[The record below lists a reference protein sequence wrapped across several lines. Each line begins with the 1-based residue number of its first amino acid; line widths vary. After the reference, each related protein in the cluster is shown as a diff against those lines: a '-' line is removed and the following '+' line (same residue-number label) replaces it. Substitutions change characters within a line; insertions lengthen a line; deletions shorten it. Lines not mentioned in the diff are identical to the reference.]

1 MKYAVI
7 MAGGSGL
14 RLWPLS
20 RSSRPK
26 QLLKLVGGRSLLQ
39 LTWDRIAGLLSAEQI
54 FVCTAKSDAAAVLA
68 ELPHLPAD
76 NLLCEPVGR
85 DTANAIGFASALL
98 YEQDPDAVIAFLT
111 ADHIIEPV
119 AEFRAALDRGYAV
132 ATYPGRLVTFGI
144 VPTHAHTGLGYVETG
159 DPLAEDAGARVAV
172 AFREKPEAET
182 AETYL
187 RSGRH
192 LWNSGMFVWRADS
205 VLDRLAAHLPGAH
218 ADLIRI
224 AEAWGTDQREA
235 TLSSLYPT
243 LPKISIDYAVMEPAS
258 RDPGAVVVVP
268 MDVSWLDV
276 GSWPTLARTL
286 PMDEDGNAVSATL
299 SALDAG
305 GNVVVSDDPDHL
317 VAAIGVAD
325 LIVVHTK
332 DVTLV
337 CRREDAERVK
347 AMAEQVAERFQR
359 RYS

>member
-39 LTWDRIAGLLSAEQI
+39 LTWDRIVGLLPAEQI
-54 FVCTAKSDAAAVLA
+54 FVCTVESDAAAVLA

-76 NLLCEPVGR
+76 NVLCEPVGR

-111 ADHIIEPV
+111 ADHIIEPM
-119 AEFRAALDRGYAV
+119 AEFRAALDHGFAL
-132 ATYPGRLVTFGI
+132 ATIPDRLVTFGI

-159 DPLAEDAGARVAV
+159 DPLAEDAAAYQAA
-172 AFREKPEAET
+172 AFREKPDAET

-205 VLDRLAAHLPGAH
+205 VLDRLAAHLPGSH
-218 ADLIRI
+218 ADLTRI
-224 AEAWGTDQREA
+224 AKAWGTDQRET

-258 RDPGAVVVVP
+258 RDPGVVVVVP

-286 PMDEDGNAVSATL
+286 PLDENGNAVNATL
-299 SALDAG
+299 SARDAG
-305 GNVVVSDDPDHL
+305 HNVVVSDDPDHL
-317 VAAIGVAD
+317 VAAIGVTD

-347 AMAEQVAERFQR
+347 AMAEQVAAQFQR

>member
-20 RSSRPK
+20 RTSRPK
-26 QLLKLVGGRSLLQ
+26 QLLRLVDGRSLLQ
-39 LTWDRIAGLLSAEQI
+39 LTWDRVVGLLPAEQI
-54 FVCTAKSDAAAVLA
+54 FVCTAQADAAAVLA
-68 ELPHLPAD
+68 EFPHLPAD
-76 NLLCEPVGR
+76 NLLCEPIGR

-98 YEQDPDAVIAFLT
+98 FERDPDAVIAFLT

-119 AEFRAALDRGYAV
+119 AEFRTALDRGFALA
-132 ATYPGRLVTFGI
+132 ATPDRLVTFGI

-159 DPLAEDAGARVAV
+159 DPLAEDAAAHEVV
-172 AFREKPEAET
+172 AFREKPDAET
-182 AETYL
+182 AQIYL
-187 RSGRH
+187 ASGRH

-205 VLDRLAAHLPGAH
+205 VLDRLAAHLPGPH
-218 ADLIRI
+218 ANLIRI
-224 AEAWGTDQREA
+224 AKAWGTDQRET
-235 TLSSLYPT
+235 TLSTLYPA

-258 RDPGAVVVVP
+258 RDPGVVVVVP
-268 MDVSWLDV
+268 MEVRWLDV

-286 PMDEDGNAVSATL
+286 PLDEHGNAVSATL
-299 SALDAG
+299 TTLDAG
-305 GNVVVSDDPDHL
+305 GNVVVSDAPDHL
-317 VAAIGVAD
+317 VAAIGVTD

-347 AMAEQVAERFQR
+347 AMAEQVTELFQR

>member
-1 MKYAVI
+1 MRYAVI

-14 RLWPLS
+14 RLWPMS
-20 RSSRPK
+20 RTSRPK
-26 QLLKLVGGRSLLQ
+26 QLLKLIGGRSLLQ
-39 LTWDRIAGLLSAEQI
+39 LAWDRIAGLLPADQV
-54 FVCTAKSDAAAVLA
+54 FVCTGQSDAAAVLA

-98 YEQDPDAVIAFLT
+98 YERDSDAVIAFLT

-119 AEFRAALDRGYAV
+119 VEFRAALDRAFTLAAG
-132 ATYPGRLVTFGI
+132 PDRLVTFGI

-159 DPLAEDAGARVAV
+159 VPLAEDARAREVV
-172 AFREKPEAET
+172 AFREKPDAGT

-218 ADLIRI
+218 ADLTRI
-224 AEAWGTDQREA
+224 AKAWSTDQRET

-258 RDPGAVVVVP
+258 RYPGVVVVVP

-276 GSWPTLARTL
+276 GSWSTLARTL
-286 PMDEDGNAVSATL
+286 SLDEDGNAVSATL
-299 SALDAG
+299 STLDAG

-337 CRREDAERVK
+337 CRREEAERVK
-347 AMAEQVAERFQR
+347 AMAEQVAEQFQR
-359 RYS
+359 HYS

>member
-26 QLLKLVGGRSLLQ
+26 QLLKLVDGRSLLQ
-39 LTWDRIAGLLSAEQI
+39 LTWDRIAGLLPAEQI
-54 FVCTAKSDAAAVLA
+54 FVCTAESDAEAVLA
-68 ELPHLPAD
+68 EVPHLPAD

-98 YEQDPDAVIAFLT
+98 CERDPEAVIAFLT
-111 ADHIIEPV
+111 ADHIIEP
-119 AEFRAALDRGYAV
+119 AGEFRAALDRGFVLA
-132 ATYPGRLVTFGI
+132 ASPDRLVTFGI

-159 DPLAEDAGARVAV
+159 DPLAEDAGAREVV
-172 AFREKPEAET
+172 AFREKPDAET
-182 AETYL
+182 AQMYL
-187 RSGRH
+187 TSGRH

-205 VLDRLAAHLPGAH
+205 VLDRLAAHLPAAH
-218 ADLIRI
+218 ADLTRI
-224 AEAWGTDQREA
+224 AKAWSTGQRA
-235 TLSSLYPT
+235 TTLSSLYPT

-258 RDPGAVVVVP
+258 RDPGVVVVVP

-276 GSWPTLARTL
+276 GSWPALARTL
-286 PMDEDGNAVSATL
+286 PVDEDGNAVGATL
-299 SALDAG
+299 TALEAS

-325 LIVVHTK
+325 LIVVHTR

-347 AMAEQVAERFQR
+347 AMAEQVAEQFQR